1 MIFNGVVRSARDELG
16 DFGPAVSKLGVR
28 LNELKFLLL
37 SPLGLAY

>member
-16 DFGPAVSKLGVR
+16 DFGPAVSKLRVR
-28 LNELKFLLL
+28 LNELEFLLL